1 MIEHPLRRK
10 ELLPVVHAKIRVAEN
25 GSITGKAPCELP
37 PGEYQAP
44 ITLPEPKRRRRS
56 LDLHDAP
63 WDDSVSLRR
72 EDIYGPDGR

>member
-1 MIEHPLRRK
+1 M
-10 ELLPVVHAKIRVAEN
+10 PVVHAKIRVAED
-25 GSITGKAPCELP
+25 GSISGQAPRELP

-44 ITLPEPKRRRRS
+44 ITVPEPKRKRRR
-56 LDLHDAP
+56 LDLPLHDAY

>member
-1 MIEHPLRRK
+1 M
-10 ELLPVVHAKIRVAEN
+10 PVVHAKIRVAQD
-25 GSITGKAPCELP
+25 GSITGKAPRELP

-44 ITLPEPKRRRRS
+44 ITLPEPKRRRRR
-56 LDLHDAP
+56 LDLPLHDAP

>member
-1 MIEHPLRRK
+1 M
-10 ELLPVVHAKIRVAEN
+10 PVVHAKIRVAED
-25 GSITGKAPCELP
+25 GSISGKAPRELP

-44 ITLPEPKRRRRS
+44 ITVPKRKRRR
-56 LDLHDAP
+56 LDLPLHEAH